1 MNTPFSIPAKL
12 PGIGTSIF
20 TVMSALA
27 NESGAINLS
36 QGFPDYDPPA
46 ELIDL
51 SCHYL
56 RSGKNQYAPMAGVPE
71 LREKIA
77 TKIAALYQRTVDP
90 LHEITITAGATQA
103 IFTAISALIQPGD
116 EVIQLEPAYDCYRP
130 AVELQGGRVRSHE
143 LSAPDFR
150 PDWPAIEAL
159 ISPRTRLIIINTPQN
174 PSGQVFSDAD
184 WRQLAAI
191 IRDKNIFVLS
201 DEVYEHLVF
210 DGQQHASVI
219 RYPELYDRS
228 LAVFSFGKT
237 FHNTGWKIGYCVAP
251 PQLTA
256 AFRSVHQF
264 NVFSV
269 QTPAQYA
276 LADYLDQADHYRSL
290 PDFYQ
295 AKRDF
300 FRAGLAGSRL
310 QPLPCAGTYFQA
322 VDYSAVSDLPDT
334 DFCRQL
340 TTETGVAAI
349 PFSVFYGS
357 GRDQRLIRFCF
368 AKKEETLTAALERLC
383 RL

>member
-1 MNTPFSIPAKL
+1 
-12 PGIGTSIF
+12 
-20 TVMSALA
+20 
-27 NESGAINLS
+27 
-36 QGFPDYDPPA
+36 
-46 ELIDL
+46 
-51 SCHYL
+51 
-56 RSGKNQYAPMAGVPE
+56 MAGVME

-77 TKIAALYQRTVDP
+77 AKIAALYQREVSP

-150 PDWPAIEAL
+150 PDWSAIEAL

-310 QPLPCAGTYFQA
+310 QPLACAGTYFQA